1 MKHWLKLII
10 ALLGCC
16 VTIPSVYAQC
26 MYYPVSLSERV
37 QNAEYI
43 VLGKVTGR
51 ETYPDPV
58 TGNIQTLNKLEITAW
73 LKNQQATREVYII
86 TQGGVYQ
93 NRATRVWPALQL
105 EDANEYVLF
114 LDKETFQADNKAV
127 RSQRP
132 NALQV
137 MAYADAQGA
146 LPLQDGL
153 YTDLLAERPM
163 DEATLFGRIQLLT
176 QQTIV
181 TPGLQR
187 FEARRYV
194 APTSGARVEVV
205 TTFSPTT
212 THAGTIATG
221 DFVTISGSGFGTTK
235 GTVSFKN
242 ADDGG
247 NSYITPKSTSDYVT
261 WTDNSITV
269 KVPDNAGTGDF
280 RVNNTMNSNGIL
292 TITYAHYSSTDDFQG
307 FPTDTRQRIYLRNLN
322 DKGGY
327 NFLFSTTFNS
337 NTNAVAAFERA
348 LATWRCATG
357 VNFRSAGSTPITSN
371 LNDGVNVVLFDAT
384 LGAGTLAQT
393 VANFSATANGSCTQ
407 ANTVWWFSDMDIRVR
422 PAPTSTHS
430 WNFTSSAPTANQ
442 YDFESIALHELGHAH
457 GLGHV
462 IAQGQVMH
470 YAIQN
475 GAQIRVLSTHDIAGG
490 TAKMAYS
497 TASTCFNPT
506 NSGTPMAAVPKSSCV
521 GLDSGDVADAW
532 SVSGSRTNSVL
543 LVNGPTTGSIQV
555 FSISGQLIYSGTL
568 RAGTNTLVLGRP
580 ATGIYFCRFITPTAT
595 FTKKISVGLLR

>member
-10 ALLGCC
+10 ALLVSCGA
-16 VTIPSVYAQC
+16 IPSVYAQC
-26 MYYPVSLSERV
+26 MYYPVSLSQRV

-43 VLGKVTGR
+43 VLGKVTGS
-51 ETYPDPV
+51 ETWPDPV

-73 LKNQQATREVYII
+73 LKNQQANREVYII

-93 NRATRVWPALQL
+93 NRATRVWPSLQL
-105 EDANEYVLF
+105 DDAKEYVLF
-114 LDKETFQADNKAV
+114 LNKETFQADNKTV
-127 RSQRP
+127 RAQRP
-132 NALQV
+132 YALQV

-153 YTDLLAERPM
+153 YTDLLAEQPM

-181 TPGLQR
+181 TPALQR

-194 APTSGARVEVV
+194 APASGARVEAV
-205 TTFSPTT
+205 TTFTPTT
-212 THAGTIATG
+212 THAGTIVAG
-221 DFVTISGSGFGTTK
+221 DFVTISGSGFGSTK

-247 NSYITPKSTSDYVT
+247 NSYITPKASSDYVT

-280 RVNNTMNSNGIL
+280 RVNSFNSPGTL
-292 TITYAHYSSTDDFQG
+292 TITYAHYSSTDDFSG
-307 FPTDTRQRIYLRNLN
+307 FPADTRQRIHLRNLN
-322 DKGGY
+322 NQGGY
-327 NFLFSTTFNS
+327 NFLLSTTFNS
-337 NTNAVAAFERA
+337 NANAVSAFERA

-357 VNFRSAGSTPITSN
+357 VNFRTGGTTPIATN
-371 LNDGVNVVLFDAT
+371 LNDGVNVILFDAT
-384 LGAGTLAQT
+384 LDPGTLAQT
-393 VANFSATANGSCTQ
+393 VANFSATANGSCSQ
-407 ANTVWWFSDMDIRVR
+407 NNTVWWFSDMDIRIR
-422 PAPTSTHS
+422 TTPTSTHT
-430 WNFTSSAPTANQ
+430 WNFTSSAPTTNQ

-462 IAQGQVMH
+462 IAPGQVMH

-475 GAQIRVLSTHDIAGG
+475 GTQIRVLSANDIEGG
-490 TAKMAYS
+490 NAKMAYS

-506 NSGTPMAAVPKSSCV
+506 NSGTPMTAVPKSSCV
-521 GLDSGDVADAW
+521 GLDTSDVADAW
-532 SVSGSRTNSVL
+532 TVSGSRTSSVL

-555 FSISGQLIYSGTL
+555 FSISGQLIYSGRL

-580 ATGIYFCRFITPTAT
+580 ATGIYFCRFVTPTGT
-595 FTKKISVGLLR
+595 FAKKISLGLLR